1 MEGSVRVRPDEDYAQ
16 SANVL
21 FHFMTKIEYL
31 EDILQKHALVPRYCM
46 ENLEYLDLIVGGTP
60 FREALVLQKC
70 FCDIPF
76 HKLMDTFKLE
86 LAEDIEPKLTAE
98 EHATLARRNTHPD
111 CYGQYAIA
119 FSKKWGETQRLQPI
133 QYING
138 VSEFAKDFCAIFGTL
153 WNMEDLSDEFAND
166 ALNRLALMKPL
177 RGVMDRNFER
187 NSRENIV
194 IKIFKNFHDEKEWR
208 YVPSAEALSEVQ
220 LERIIANPAILH
232 MPEFQSK
239 TNASLA
245 TNAYKALWLNF
256 SYDDIRYIIVPNSI
270 ERINLINFI
279 LALPEEQFDS
289 FGEVQQSKMVLISK
303 ILVLEEI
310 RKDW

>member
-1 MEGSVRVRPDEDYAQ
+1 M
-16 SANVL
+16 
-21 FHFMTKIEYL
+21 
-31 EDILQKHALVPRYCM
+31 
-46 ENLEYLDLIVGGTP
+46 
-60 FREALVLQKC
+60 
-70 FCDIPF
+70 
-76 HKLMDTFKLE
+76 
-86 LAEDIEPKLTAE
+86 
-98 EHATLARRNTHPD
+98 
-111 CYGQYAIA
+111 
-119 FSKKWGETQRLQPI
+119 
-133 QYING
+133 
-138 VSEFAKDFCAIFGTL
+138 
-153 WNMEDLSDEFAND
+153 
-166 ALNRLALMKPL
+166 
-177 RGVMDRNFER
+177 
-187 NSRENIV
+187 
-194 IKIFKNFHDEKEWR
+194 
-208 YVPSAEALSEVQ
+208 Q